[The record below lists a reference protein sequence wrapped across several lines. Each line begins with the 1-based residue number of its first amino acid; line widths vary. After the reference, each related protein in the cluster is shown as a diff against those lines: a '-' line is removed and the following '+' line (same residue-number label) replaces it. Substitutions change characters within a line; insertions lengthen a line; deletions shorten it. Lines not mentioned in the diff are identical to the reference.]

1 MKYLIIL
8 GDGMADY
15 PIKELGG
22 ATCLDKADKPHMDF
36 LAAHGICGLVRTVPE
51 GVAPGSD
58 TANLSVLGY
67 DPRVYY
73 SGRSSLEA
81 VSLGINLDDND
92 VTYRCN
98 TVTLSD
104 EEKFDDCIMLD
115 HSSGDI
121 TTDEATAIINDLN
134 DFFKNDKLNLY
145 PGFSYRHCLVLKDS
159 IIGAKLTP
167 PHDILGKPIK
177 KCLPKGENG
186 KILEQMIRLSY
197 QYLHHHPINEAR
209 REQGLNIASAIWF
222 WGEGRKPALP
232 YFAEKFGCRG
242 AMISA
247 VDLMKGIGKCAGLD
261 VIDVEGATG
270 NINTN
275 YQGKA
280 DAALSALRNGCDFAY
295 IHVEA
300 PDECGHHHEI
310 ENKVKSIELIDKYI
324 VGPIIEALRAD
335 GEDFAILLLPDHPTP
350 IRLRTHTDDP
360 VPFALYRSNDEQDG
374 QVKEYS
380 EKSAASTGVY
390 VDEGYTLIDRL
401 IQK

>member
-15 PIKELGG
+15 PVEELGG
-22 ATCLDKADKPHMDF
+22 ATPLDKAVKPHMDY
-36 LAAHGICGLVRTVPE
+36 LASHGICGLVRTVPE
-51 GVAPGSD
+51 GVSPASD

-67 DPRVYY
+67 DPRIYY

-81 VSLGINLDDND
+81 VSLGIELEVND

-104 EEKFDDCIMLD
+104 EEN
-115 HSSGDI
+115 
-121 TTDEATAIINDLN
+121 INDCVMVDHGCDDISTEESTILINELN
-134 DFFKNDKLNLY
+134 QLFKNDNLNLY

-159 IIGAKLTP
+159 STGANLTP

-177 KCLPKGENG
+177 DCLPKGENG
-186 KILEQMIRLSY
+186 RILEQMIRLSY
-197 QYLHHHPINEAR
+197 QYLRHHPINEAR
-209 REQGLNIASAIWF
+209 RERGLHIASAIWF

-232 YFAEKFGCRG
+232 CFAEKFGCRG

-261 VIDVEGATG
+261 VIEVEGATG
-270 NINTN
+270 TINTN
-275 YQGKA
+275 FKGKA
-280 DAALSALRNGCDFAY
+280 EAALNALRNGCDFAY

-300 PDECGHHHEI
+300 PDECGHRHEI
-310 ENKVKSIELIDKYI
+310 DNKVKSIGLIDQHI
-324 VGPIIEALRAD
+324 VGPLITALKED

-350 IRLRTHTDDP
+350 IRLRTHTSDP

-374 QVKEYS
+374 QVAEYN

-390 VDEGYTLIDRL
+390 VAEGHTLIDL
-401 IQK
+401 LMQK

>member
-22 ATCLDKADKPHMDF
+22 ATPLDKAVKPHMDY

-67 DPRVYY
+67 DPQKYY

-81 VSLGINLDDND
+81 VSMGIELDDND

-104 EEKFDDCIMLD
+104 EDNFENCLMLD

-121 TTDEATAIINDLN
+121 STEEATVIINDLN
-134 DFFKNDKLNLY
+134 GLFKNDKLDLY

-159 IIGAKLTP
+159 QTGAVLTQ
-167 PHDILGKPIK
+167 PHDILGKPIRR
-177 KCLPKGENG
+177 CLPKGQNG

-197 QYLHHHPINEAR
+197 QYLRHHPINEER
-209 REQGLNIASAIWF
+209 RNLGLNIASAIWF

-232 YFAEKFGCRG
+232 CFAEKYGCRG

-261 VIDVEGATG
+261 VIEVEGATG

-280 DAALSALRNGCDFAY
+280 EAAINALRNSCDFAY

-310 ENKVKSIELIDKYI
+310 ANKIKSIELIDKYI
-324 VGPIIEALRAD
+324 VGPIIKTLRDD

-350 IRLRTHTDDP
+350 IRLRTHTSDP

-374 QVKEYS
+374 QVTEYN
-380 EKSAASTGVY
+380 EKSASSTGVF
-390 VDEGYTLIDRL
+390 VDEGYTLIDSL